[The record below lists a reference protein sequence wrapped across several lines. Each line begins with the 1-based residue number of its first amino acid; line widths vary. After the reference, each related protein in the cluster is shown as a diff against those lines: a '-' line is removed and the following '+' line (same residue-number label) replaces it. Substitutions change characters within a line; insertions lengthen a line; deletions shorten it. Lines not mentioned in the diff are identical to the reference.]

1 MIRIPHT
8 SAALVSLCAL
18 AGSSLGQVV
27 SDLDALF
34 ADQHAASISLEG
46 RTLVLFPEHRQV
58 HEQLDAVSVRG
69 RVGEDGTFVV
79 ARGPAGI
86 EGGVWM
92 GDRVYTIRGSHA
104 GGAYEILPYELDQVG
119 AGCGGALE
127 PGVIP
132 PAGDAAAGPSA
143 QIDRRSRGGVE
154 PTRVLVVYN
163 EDAQGDVSDINAYI
177 AAMIASANEAYENSV
192 TDVVEIE
199 LAGAYL
205 LDEQFSDD
213 FGTVLRQVTNRHD
226 GVGDTMHS
234 LRDATDAD
242 VIAMLVDQPGYCGI
256 AWLAPG
262 NTEYAMSVSDTDCAL
277 GNLTFAHEL
286 GHNQGCA
293 HDPDNSGSSSA
304 PYGYG
309 HRWNN
314 DSTRSVMAYSPGT
327 RVPHFSNPDVLQGGF
342 PTGIANERDNA
353 RVLDETHDAMSTM
366 RLGDGSGI
374 DEDGDSVTDRLQI
387 ALDPGL
393 DMDRDGRL
401 DSVQIGEDPSLDC
414 NGDGLIDAEQV
425 FPRVRV
431 MVGTTT
437 EFGSGIEPMFS
448 TGTLPVTASDVTI
461 DVGIVGDIGESDEL
475 LTLEFNGGL
484 YAADVYAES
493 FVDCYAPGAIRSVS
507 ASSAQ
512 FAQILD
518 EGIDL
523 RVVPSFNV
531 GADVCSS
538 PNLTI
543 WVEYRTHDLSLDADG
558 DGIIDSCACPAD
570 LSGDGDLN
578 FFDVTMFIQ
587 AYNSQD
593 PAADFN
599 GDGTFDFFDVTAF
612 IVAFNDG
619 CP

>member
-27 SDLDALF
+27 SDFDALF
-34 ADQHAASISLEG
+34 ADQHAASVSLEG
-46 RTLVLFPEHRQV
+46 RTVVLFPEHRVV
-58 HEQLDAVSVRG
+58 HDRLEAVSVRG
-69 RVGEDGTFVV
+69 RAGGGGTFVV
-79 ARGPAGI
+79 ARGPDGI
-86 EGGVWM
+86 EGCVWM

-104 GGAYEILPYELDQVG
+104 GGAYEILPYELEQG
-119 AGCGGALE
+119 GSGCGGALE
-127 PGVIP
+127 PGAIP
-132 PAGDAAAGPSA
+132 PAGDEAAEPRP
-143 QIDRRSRGGVE
+143 QTDHRSRGSVE

-163 EDAQGDVSDINAYI
+163 EDARDDVSDINAYI
-177 AAMIASANEAYENSV
+177 AAMIASANEAYDNSV

-262 NTEYAMSVSDTDCAL
+262 NVEYAMSVSDTDCAL

-374 DEDGDSVTDRLQI
+374 DEDSNSVPDRLEI
-387 ALDPGL
+387 AVDPGL

-414 NGDGLIDAEQV
+414 NDDGLIDQEQV

-437 EFGSGIEPMFS
+437 EFGFGIDPVF
-448 TGTLPVTASDVTI
+448 TTAPLPAPASDVSI
-461 DVGIVGDIGESDEL
+461 EVGIVGDIGESDESL
-475 LTLEFNGGL
+475 SLEFNDGL

-493 FVDCYAPGAIRSVS
+493 FVDCYAPGAIRSVN

-523 RVVPSFNV
+523 RVVPSFYV

-538 PNLTI
+538 PNLTV
-543 WVEYRTHDLSLDADG
+543 WVEYRTHDLDLDANG
-558 DGIIDSCACPAD
+558 DGIIDPCACPAD

-599 GDGTFDFFDVTAF
+599 GDGAFDFFDVTAF

-619 CP
+619 CQ